1 MTNTARKYNQEDA
14 WCRGCK
20 GANLAKVGEKDGFAL
35 MRCADCKTVV
45 VNPYPADAEL
55 MEYYQQYR
63 KTGEYLGKKDS
74 KLRRAQGRVKSILS
88 QKPPGKK
95 FLDVGCSV
103 GFVVVSATDMGC
115 EATGIDID
123 ADVIN
128 IANREFA
135 GKGRFEAIA
144 VQDLAARGDKF
155 DMVYSSEV
163 VEHVRDPED
172 FIAAISKVMNPG
184 AVLYLTAPDGA
195 HFRVP
200 KDFSSWGMVC
210 PPEHLTFF
218 SRKGITQ
225 LLARHGLKV
234 EKFQLAFKPG
244 LKVFA
249 RKAYT

>member
-1 MTNTARKYNQEDA
+1 MTNAARKFLQEDT

-20 GANLAKVGEKDGFAL
+20 GTSLTQIGEKDGFAL

-63 KTGEYLGKKDS
+63 KTGEYLGKKES
-74 KLRRAQGRVKSILS
+74 KLRRSRGRVKSILS

-103 GFVVVSATDMGC
+103 GFVVASAAGLGC
-115 EATGIDID
+115 EAKGIDID
-123 ADVIN
+123 ADVIG

-135 GKGRFEAIA
+135 GKGAFEAIS

-155 DMVYSSEV
+155 DMVYTSEV

-172 FIAAISKVMNPG
+172 FIAAISGVMNKG
-184 AVLYLTAPDGA
+184 AVLYMTAPDGN
-195 HFRVP
+195 HFGVP
-200 KDFSSWGMVC
+200 KNFASWPMVC
-210 PPEHLTFF
+210 PPEHLTWF
-218 SRKGITQ
+218 SRAGISA
-225 LLARHGLKV
+225 LLARHSLKA

-249 RKAYT
+249 RKV